1 MLNEKNS
8 SEISIQDAATIHK
21 NLLLPLFCN
30 YRNFYGVE
38 EKPKEAE
45 AFLFER
51 LNRNES
57 KIFLAM
63 KGELAIGFTQLYPS
77 FSSLSLKKVLI
88 LNDLFVQED
97 FRRLGVGKMLLD
109 AAKDYALQ
117 INSKGLTLSTGIEN
131 ETAQSLYEKYGFIRN
146 EHFYEYFLFF

>member
-1 MLNEKNS
+1 
-8 SEISIQDAATIHK
+8 
-21 NLLLPLFCN
+21 
-30 YRNFYGVE
+30 
-38 EKPKEAE
+38 
-45 AFLFER
+45 
-51 LNRNES
+51 
-57 KIFLAM
+57 M
-63 KGELAIGFTQLYPS
+63 KGELTIGFTQLYPS

-88 LNDLFVQED
+88 LNDLYVQED